1 MTKSYRSVSYAILG
15 VLIIFAW
22 LHLNGGRMEFHFSE
36 IWNSLFN
43 FSDQNQDLIIYREV
57 RIPRTFIA
65 IIAGAGL
72 SIAGLLMQTLFSN
85 PLAGPS
91 VLGITSGSS
100 LLVAISML
108 TGISFFASDYGI
120 VAVALIGAVIFSLII
135 LLFSMFVKSHVSL
148 LLIGIMLGGFTNAII
163 QVLQVSSKATQLKV
177 FTLWGF
183 GSMQQVS
190 FSQIPLILA
199 IFGLGIISLVFLIK
213 PLNLLVIGEKSTR
226 LLGIQLQQFRILIIV
241 VTAIFAG
248 LITAYC
254 GPISFIGL
262 AVPNIVK
269 ILYKTQNH
277 LQLIIGSAL
286 IGAISLL
293 FCDLIVLWLEPWIL
307 LPLNGVTALFGSPIV
322 VWIILKRF

>member
-1 MTKSYRSVSYAILG
+1 MTQSYRSVSYAILG

-22 LHLNGGRMEFHFSE
+22 LHLHGGRMDFHFSE

-43 FSDQNQDLIIYREV
+43 FSDQQQDLIIFREI

-65 IIAGAGL
+65 IVAGAGL

-100 LLVAISML
+100 LMVAISML
-108 TGISFFASDYGI
+108 TGISFFASDFGI

-163 QVLQVSSKATQLKV
+163 QVLQVSTKATQLKV

-190 FSQIPLILA
+190 FSQIPLIFA
-199 IFGLGIISLVFLIK
+199 IFGLGLITLLFLIK

-226 LLGIQLQQFRILIIV
+226 LLGIQLKQFRILIII
-241 VTAIFAG
+241 VTAVFAG

-269 ILYKTQNH
+269 ILYKTQSH

-293 FCDLIVLWLEPWIL
+293 FCDLLVLWLEPWIL

>member
-1 MTKSYRSVSYAILG
+1 
-15 VLIIFAW
+15 
-22 LHLNGGRMEFHFSE
+22 MEFHFSE